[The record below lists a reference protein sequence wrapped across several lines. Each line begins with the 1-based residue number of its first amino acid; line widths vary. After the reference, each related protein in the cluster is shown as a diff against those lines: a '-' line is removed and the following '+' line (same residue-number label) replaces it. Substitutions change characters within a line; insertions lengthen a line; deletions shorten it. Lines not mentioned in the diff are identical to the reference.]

1 MRDILK
7 RRRRNKGDGRLPSAD
22 WLVGQGDGRGG
33 GGVCSNGMSQ
43 PTPHSLSHFSSTSAL
58 LCPLVEAPPPNL
70 LIRHFQ
76 RPGTPALD
84 SIIDA
89 QDRAAITHT
98 NTHMYKQ
105 DRMPTLF

>member
-43 PTPHSLSHFSSTSAL
+43 PTPHSLSHFSSTSFL
-58 LCPLVEAPPPNL
+58 LCPLVEAPPPQSPN
-70 LIRHFQ
+70 
-76 RPGTPALD
+76 
-84 SIIDA
+84 
-89 QDRAAITHT
+89 
-98 NTHMYKQ
+98 
-105 DRMPTLF
+105 PTLPEARHARFRQYY